1 MGPHLPVAKPGVH
14 RFDENY
20 MNEENL
26 PMPGTSTDSPGDI
39 RAEEILA
46 ALDEDQR
53 AVALATRGPVCVIA
67 GAGTGKTRAIT
78 HRIAYAAAIGT
89 MDPQKVLAI
98 TFTARAAGEMRVR
111 LRGLG
116 VPMVAARTIHAA
128 ALKQLIYFWPSVFG
142 GKTPDLITTKSS
154 FLGEAINRAG
164 LSDTLRA
171 TSRELMRDIAS
182 EIEWAKVSE
191 VAPEDFLLEI
201 EQRVQKPRINAE
213 QLAKVYMAY
222 ESVKKQELAI
232 DFEDV
237 LLLTAAMIEEERDV
251 RERVQDQYR
260 YFTIDEYQDI
270 SPIQQRLI
278 NAWIGTR
285 QDICVVGDPAQTI
298 YSFAGA
304 TPIFLNSFT
313 KKYPEAEVIRLS
325 TGYRSTPEITFAA
338 NALLRHGAMG
348 QELVAIN
355 SHGKKPSVDAYSD
368 ESAEIAGVL
377 AQITD
382 LLKTGTQ
389 AQEIAI
395 LARTNNQLKGIE
407 REMNRLGLPY
417 QLRNTERFF
426 DRQDVR
432 DFLKVV
438 RQASVIPTEGVHW
451 FDEMRT
457 LSQPFLTGESI
468 DGIAALL
475 HLARELDADPS
486 FSPKTLRSYIREV
499 EDRVQQNNPP
509 TMPVVTLATLHA
521 AKGLEWERVF
531 LIGASEGILPLEN
544 GATGQSDAVINEERR
559 LFYVGMTRA
568 KVDLHI
574 SHRQNP
580 SRFLHE
586 SGLLA

>member
-1 MGPHLPVAKPGVH
+1 MMQDA
-14 RFDENY
+14 
-20 MNEENL
+20 
-26 PMPGTSTDSPGDI
+26 SAI

-46 ALDEDQR
+46 ALDADQR

-78 HRIAYAAAIGT
+78 HRIAYAASIGT
-89 MDPQKVLAI
+89 MDPQKVLAL
-98 TFTARAAGEMRVR
+98 TFTSRAAGEMRTR
-111 LRGLG
+111 LRSLG
-116 VPMVAARTIHAA
+116 VPTVAARTIHAA
-128 ALKQLIYFWPSVFG
+128 ALKQLVYFWPTVFG
-142 GKTPDLITTKSS
+142 GRVPELMTAKAGFI
-154 FLGEAINRAG
+154 GEAINRAG
-164 LSDTLRA
+164 LASELRA

-182 EIEWAKVSE
+182 EIEWAKVSQ
-191 VAPEDFLLEI
+191 VAPEDFVNEI
-201 EQRVQKPRINAE
+201 SKRSQKPRVAAE
-213 QLAKVYMAY
+213 KLAQVYTAY

-237 LLLTAAMIEEERDV
+237 LLLTAAMLEEERTV

-270 SPIQQRLI
+270 SPVQQRLI
-278 NAWIGTR
+278 NAWLGSR

-304 TPIFLNSFT
+304 TPVFLNSFT
-313 KKYPEAEVIRLS
+313 QRFPDAEVIRLS

-348 QELVAIN
+348 QELIALN
-355 SHGKKPSVDAYSD
+355 DHGTKPSVDGYANED
-368 ESAEIAGVL
+368 AEVAGVL

-382 LLKTGTQ
+382 LLNSGTQ

-395 LARTNNQLKGIE
+395 LARTNNQLKGVE
-407 REMNRLGLPY
+407 RAMNKAGLPY
-417 QLRNTERFF
+417 QVRSTERFF

-432 DFLKVV
+432 DFLKEV
-438 RQASVIPTEGVHW
+438 RRASVLPSEGVAW
-451 FDEMRT
+451 IDELRT
-457 LSQPFLTGESI
+457 LAQPHLTGESI

-475 HLARELDADPS
+475 HLGRELDADNN
-486 FSPKTLRSYIREV
+486 FSPKTLRGYLREI

-509 TMPVVTLATLHA
+509 TMPVITLATLHA

-544 GATGQSDAVINEERR
+544 GVTGQSDAVIDEERR

-580 SRFLHE
+580 SRFLRE
-586 SGLLA
+586 SGLIA